1 MFDLSPY
8 PTYTDT
14 APVVGSIISRI
25 YHFAEYLG
33 FDIGNTRADRYTT
46 FRHIL
51 TEYDNMISRLC
62 LGYARS
68 GEDFEDLRQDVY
80 TNIWQ
85 GLDGFRGEA
94 DIKTWIY
101 RVTLNTCVS
110 SVRRRTKS
118 GVKISFDDFTDIMDD
133 GAEKAELLA
142 ELHDAISELPS
153 VDKAIILMWLDEMNY
168 DDIAE
173 VTGLKRNTLAVR
185 LHRAKEKLKR
195 VFNNDL

>member
-68 GEDFEDLRQDVY
+68 GSP
-80 TNIWQ
+80 
-85 GLDGFRGEA
+85 
-94 DIKTWIY
+94 KWIF
-101 RVTLNTCVS
+101 S
-110 SVRRRTKS
+110 MTKS
-118 GVKISFDDFTDIMDD
+118 
-133 GAEKAELLA
+133 
-142 ELHDAISELPS
+142 
-153 VDKAIILMWLDEMNY
+153 
-168 DDIAE
+168 
-173 VTGLKRNTLAVR
+173 
-185 LHRAKEKLKR
+185 
-195 VFNNDL
+195 